1 MGIAIFKV
9 SAARSKV
16 QKERRTMI
24 QELIRKTLKPI
35 IDESLTE
42 AYKQGSEDTIRR
54 FAFVYDVVAQTARAD
69 EEARRGEISIE
80 DIEDAVYEE
89 IDRELHPEVFGEVEA

>member
-1 MGIAIFKV
+1 
-9 SAARSKV
+9 
-16 QKERRTMI
+16 MI
-24 QELIRKTLKPI
+24 QEQIKKI
-35 IDESLTE
+35 IQPMLEEAIVE

-80 DIEDAVYEE
+80 DINDAVYEE
-89 IDRELHPEVFGEVEA
+89 IEKELNPEVFEEVGA